1 MFYSF
6 LPHSLS
12 CMGCSACA
20 VFLFFGVVEFQVEF
34 AQLAEVVEGLGG
46 HAQAV
51 GVQDVVRPRPQ
62 PACLSP

>member
-1 MFYSF
+1 
-6 LPHSLS
+6 
-12 CMGCSACA
+12 MGCSACA